1 MTPLKWIAAAVVVL
15 ALGGGVA
22 AHLGSSAEA
31 SPLQKLTVGSAGSAQ
46 PTDMESF
53 LTGVTQDVDAY
64 WTKTFAAAG
73 LDEPRVTY
81 HWLQDGQT
89 ASSACGEIGEGAA
102 AYCPADDTIYIS
114 EPFANAIYDGAL
126 DNALPGSAQGY
137 GRTMGD
143 FAVAYIVAH
152 EYGHQVQHELG
163 LYGRYGDS
171 VPTSAFELQAD
182 CYAGTWANS
191 AAAENRLEDGDVQE
205 AIDAAL
211 AVGDF
216 DATNPGHHGT
226 PEQRASAWNTGF
238 ETGDPAACNQ
248 YLTAA

>member
-1 MTPLKWIAAAVVVL
+1 MTPLKWIAAGVVVL

-46 PTDMESF
+46 PADMESF
-53 LTGVTQDVDAY
+53 LTGVTKDVDAY
-64 WTKTFAAAG
+64 WTRTFAAAG

-81 HWLQDGQT
+81 HWLQDGRA
-89 ASSACGEIGEGAA
+89 ASSACGDLGEGAA

-114 EPFANAIYDGAL
+114 EAFATAIYQGAL
-126 DNALPGSAQGY
+126 DTALPGSAHGY
-137 GRTMGD
+137 GRTFGD

-163 LYGRYGDS
+163 LYDRYGDR

-182 CYAGTWANS
+182 CYAGTWAHS
-191 AAAENRLEDGDVQE
+191 AAAENRLEEGDVEE

-216 DATNPGHHGT
+216 DPSNPAHHGT
-226 PEQRASAWNTGF
+226 PEQRASAWSTGF
-238 ETGDPAACNQ
+238 ESGDPAACNQ
-248 YLTAA
+248 YL